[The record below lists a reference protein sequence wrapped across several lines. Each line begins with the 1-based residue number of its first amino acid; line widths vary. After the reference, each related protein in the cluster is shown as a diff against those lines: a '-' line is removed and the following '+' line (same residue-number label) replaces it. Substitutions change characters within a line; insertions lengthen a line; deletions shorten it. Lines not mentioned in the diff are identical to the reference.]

1 MGLGYHGS
9 SLRVGG
15 IPAVL
20 GVEVGRWSK
29 VIELIVTSSSAMPKV
44 EDGTPRTPATNA
56 SLTTSMDT
64 SVASKITN
72 NRWYLLATDPEGW

>member
-1 MGLGYHGS
+1 M
-9 SLRVGG
+9 
-15 IPAVL
+15 
-20 GVEVGRWSK
+20 
-29 VIELIVTSSSAMPKV
+29 IELIVTSSSAMPKV

-72 NRWYLLATDPEGW
+72 NRWYLLDTDPEGW